1 MGCDCSKVSQFP
13 NFASLL
19 TNCTYLENTSVEVN
33 GYSMNIQLYN
43 EYFRKKVFQV
53 EGVNIYGSPHVPGIG
68 HEWAFFYGKDD
79 AEKVLDFQHQ
89 N

>member
-1 MGCDCSKVSQFP
+1 MNQYLM
-13 NFASLL
+13 NF
-19 TNCTYLENTSVEVN
+19 LE
-33 GYSMNIQLYN
+33 
-43 EYFRKKVFQV
+43 KVFQV

>member
-1 MGCDCSKVSQFP
+1 MGFDCSKVSQFP

-33 GYSMNIQLYN
+33 GYSMNIQYTMNIL
-43 EYFRKKVFQV
+43 EKVFQV
-53 EGVNIYGSPHVPGIG
+53 EGVNIHGSPHVPGIG
-68 HEWAFFYGKDD
+68 HEWAFFYGQDD
-79 AEKVLDFQHQ
+79 AEKVLDFEHR